1 MSVFSKTYGE
11 KISEIRSD
19 VVISSSFAE
28 PGDKGGASC
37 CALWDTGANASAIS
51 NKVAQK
57 LGLVAIDHASV
68 ETANGKCEVPIY
80 MVDFLLPAGNSV
92 KRIQVMGTNLNICDA
107 LIGMDIITLG
117 DMLIT
122 NAPNTRFEFRLPS
135 KGAPSLK

>member
-1 MSVFSKTYGE
+1 MSVFSKTYGDR
-11 KISEIRSD
+11 ISEIRSD

-28 PGDKGGASC
+28 TDKGGASC

-51 NKVAQK
+51 NKVAEK

-80 MVDFLLPAGNSV
+80 MVDVMLPEGNPV
-92 KRIQVMGTNLNICDA
+92 KRIKVMGTNLNICDA

>member
-1 MSVFSKTYGE
+1 MLFSV
-11 KISEIRSD
+11 
-19 VVISSSFAE
+19 
-28 PGDKGGASC
+28 
-37 CALWDTGANASAIS
+37 ANF
-51 NKVAQK
+51 
-57 LGLVAIDHASV
+57 L
-68 ETANGKCEVPIY
+68 